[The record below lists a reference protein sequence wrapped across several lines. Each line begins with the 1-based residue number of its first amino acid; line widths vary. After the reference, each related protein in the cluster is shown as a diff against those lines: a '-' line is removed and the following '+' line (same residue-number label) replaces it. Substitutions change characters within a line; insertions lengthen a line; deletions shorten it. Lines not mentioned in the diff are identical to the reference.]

1 MSQDSQHTDNRIP
14 EFGSRQE
21 EAEFWDSH
29 DFADFWDELEPIQ
42 IEVGDNLA
50 CRVSLRLDADS
61 LEEVCILA
69 HEKGISPGT
78 LIRTWVKE
86 RLKDAPRTGLE

>member
-14 EFGSRQE
+14 GFATRQE
-21 EAEFWDSH
+21 EADFWDSH

-42 IEVGDNLA
+42 IETGDNLA

-61 LEEVCILA
+61 LGEVCILA
-69 HEKGISPGT
+69 HEKGVSPGA

-86 RLKDAPRTGLE
+86 RLKDAPRTGLG